1 MIIELVKS
9 IGKSLLSAI
18 LTEAF
23 IKEILVYLL
32 EKLAKLSSNT
42 IDDVLVQKVKEALIK
57 QEKK

>member
-1 MIIELVKS
+1 MIIELLKS
-9 IGKSLLSAI
+9 IGKSLLSAV

-23 IKEILVYLL
+23 IKEILIFLL

-42 IDDVLVQKVKEALIK
+42 VDDTLVQKVKEALIK